1 MLLEEAASPY
11 RATQG
16 AVQVSVQGWAAKGS
30 TSSGSAKG
38 FAKRPHHRCLKTA
51 SPLLKGL
58 ARPRDLGQDRRPRLG
73 VLGTDLG
80 HGPRPRLGVLGTDL
94 GHDRRPLLGVWL
106 SGGPGCRRRVRHHG
120 ALASLSQNGYGLG
133 PYCMSVQCGRV
144 GNPPANHRKAT
155 KDFENQE
162 KFRDP
167 GLVRFGSASPIDGG
181 SIGPENLTLTKGP
194 PLPSS
199 GRFRQSL
206 SDQRKFHGVTW
217 YPGLPGCTH
226 PVETGTPEYAR
237 VYSEDN

>member
-1 MLLEEAASPY
+1 MLQPTPEGNKPGKTGLSPN
-11 RATQG
+11 
-16 AVQVSVQGWAAKGS
+16 
-30 TSSGSAKG
+30 
-38 FAKRPHHRCLKTA
+38 C
-51 SPLLKGL
+51 
-58 ARPRDLGQDRRPRLG
+58 
-73 VLGTDLG
+73 
-80 HGPRPRLGVLGTDL
+80 GVLGTDL
-94 GHDRRPLLGVWL
+94 GHDRRPRSARSSRHRPWTRPSTSARSSDVCALNEWL
-106 SGGPGCRRRVRHHG
+106 SGGPGCRRRVRHG
-120 ALASLSQNGYGLG
+120 SLASLNQNGYGLG

-206 SDQRKFHGVTW
+206 SDQIILRCDRV
-217 YPGLPGCTH
+217 PGPT
-226 PVETGTPEYAR
+226 R
-237 VYSEDN
+237 VYTPGRNRYTGVRPCVLRGQLMYPCGAASFEAWSICRVP

>member
-1 MLLEEAASPY
+1 MLVEETASLLLEE
-11 RATQG
+11 
-16 AVQVSVQGWAAKGS
+16 AKGS
-30 TSSGSAKG
+30 TSSGSANG

-51 SPLLKGL
+51 SPLPKGL
-58 ARPRDLGQDRRPRLG
+58 VGETSRPWTGPSTSARSSRHRPW
-73 VLGTDLG
+73 T
-80 HGPRPRLGVLGTDL
+80 RPSTSARSSDVCALNE
-94 GHDRRPLLGVWL
+94 WL
-106 SGGPGCRRRVRHHG
+106 SGGPGCRRRVRHG
-120 ALASLSQNGYGLG
+120 ALVSLSQNGYGLG

-206 SDQRKFHGVTW
+206 SDQKISRCDRV
-217 YPGLPGCTH
+217 PGPT
-226 PVETGTPEYAR
+226 R
-237 VYSEDN
+237 VYTPGRNRYTGVRPCVLRGQVMYPCGAASFEAWSICRVP